1 MALIPTERPAI
12 VGVSKITIWPWAGAS
27 GPYDDT
33 TACVLE
39 GLQHLEDVSTIKNAV
54 VKGGESPDPLA
65 GFMVDRES
73 KIKVSAEKCDL
84 RLRQILQGGT
94 FATDAATGGGGN
106 EVQYYAPDLDK
117 RSTYFRLGAETTTGD
132 GMGILTFFKCK
143 LEGNLSA
150 KLEREKIT
158 DIEFE
163 FMPFKDAVAVRKDG
177 TTGGIYEYEW
187 RQDPDTAFTS

>member
-1 MALIPTERPAI
+1 MALPTQRPAI
-12 VGVSKITIWPWAGAS
+12 VGVSKITIYPWNGAT

-33 TACVLE
+33 TGCELE
-39 GLQHLEDVSTIKNAV
+39 GLQHLEDTSAIKNAI

-73 KIKVSAEKCDL
+73 KIKVGAEKCDL
-84 RLRQILQGGT
+84 RLRQILMGGT
-94 FATDAATGGGGN
+94 FAVDAATGGGGN

-117 RSTYFRLGAETTTGD
+117 RSTYFRLVAESTTGD
-132 GMGILTFFKCK
+132 GREILRFFKCK
-143 LEGNLSA
+143 LEGNLSG

-163 FMPFKDAVAVRKDG
+163 FMPFKDAVAARADG
-177 TTGGIYEYEW
+177 TIGGIYEYEW
-187 RQDPDTAFTS
+187 SQDGETAFTS

>member
-1 MALIPTERPAI
+1 MPLPTQRPAL
-12 VGVSKITIWPWAGAS
+12 VGVSKITVYPWNGAT

-33 TACVLE
+33 TGCVLE
-39 GLQHLEDVSTIKNAV
+39 GLQHLEDVSSIKNAV

-73 KIKVSAEKCDL
+73 KIKVSAEMCDL

-94 FATDAATGGGGN
+94 FAFDAATGGGGN
-106 EVQYYAPDLDK
+106 EVQYFAPDLDQ
-117 RSTYFRLGAETTTGD
+117 RSGYFRLEAETTTGD
-132 GMGILTFFKCK
+132 GKGTLRFFKCK

-163 FMPFKDAVAVRKDG
+163 FMPFKDSTAARADG
-177 TTGGIYEYEW
+177 TTGGVYEYVW
-187 RQDPDTAFTS
+187 SQDGTTAFS